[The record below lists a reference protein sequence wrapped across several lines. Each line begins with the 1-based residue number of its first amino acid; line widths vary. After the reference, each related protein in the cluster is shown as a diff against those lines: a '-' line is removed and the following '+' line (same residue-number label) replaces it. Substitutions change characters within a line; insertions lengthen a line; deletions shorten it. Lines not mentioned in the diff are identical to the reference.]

1 MLLIFNDAM
10 VCFYFTLFIGLSQYR
25 TTFMECLVDARML
38 DHLTK
43 KDLRTQLKLVDS
55 FHRNSLHVSLPY
67 SNLSIFC
74 TFRNKWKASKH
85 KTKSFL
91 LQYGIKCLKML
102 NYDRDTLADRRRAVE
117 EENRDVII
125 WSNDRVIRWAI
136 NIGLKVTGIALLK
149 ICVES

>member
-1 MLLIFNDAM
+1 MKLIS
-10 VCFYFTLFIGLSQYR
+10 LGLSQYR

-55 FHRNSLHVSLPY
+55 FHRNSLQVRMLKQLLAIMSHFFSLIQ
-67 SNLSIFC
+67 SNYDKFHILFD
-74 TFRNKWKASKH
+74 
-85 KTKSFL
+85 

-102 NYDRDTLADRRRAVE
+102 NYDRDALADRRRAVE

-125 WSNDRVIRWAI
+125 WGNDRVIRWAI
-136 NIGLKVTGIALLK
+136 SIGLKVCTMFMINF
-149 ICVES
+149 